1 MNPSL
6 VNRIRA
12 GGGPP
17 AHVAVIMDGNGR
29 WAGRRGRR
37 REYGHRAGVLALRD
51 VVSAALEV
59 RLPVLTVFAFSDENW
74 RRPPAEVTSLMSLLE
89 LHLRREVPEL
99 KRRGV
104 CARVL
109 GRTRRLPPRVRWA
122 ITLLERETRQGKA
135 MRLNFALSYGAR
147 REMARA
153 ARRLAR
159 EVADGRLDPEGI
171 DEGRFAAHLY
181 TEGLPDPELLIR
193 TSGEHRLSN
202 FLLWQTAHARIR
214 VSPLLWPD
222 FSGKAFLEMI
232 LDDQLRAGG
241 NPPVSAA

>member
-1 MNPSL
+1 
-6 VNRIRA
+6 
-12 GGGPP
+12 
-17 AHVAVIMDGNGR
+17 
-29 WAGRRGRR
+29 
-37 REYGHRAGVLALRD
+37 
-51 VVSAALEV
+51 
-59 RLPVLTVFAFSDENW
+59 
-74 RRPPAEVTSLMSLLE
+74 
-89 LHLRREVPEL
+89 
-99 KRRGV
+99 
-104 CARVL
+104 
-109 GRTRRLPPRVRWA
+109 
-122 ITLLERETRQGKA
+122 
-135 MRLNFALSYGAR
+135 
-147 REMARA
+147 MARA